1 MMPYIYWRA
10 DWKSNQK
17 WQKNSWSFSEQRASN
32 QKIEGLPEAVW
43 TVNIFLTT
51 DIKVRWNSTYLML
64 QRLSKQKRAVN
75 LYSVEHGGINTLSS
89 SDWNFINDIT
99 NVLKLFYEA
108 MLDLSYDNAY
118 ISIIILLTSLS
129 NRKLQSRDDNKNKR
143 WQIWKNNYITALTK
157 DAYIK
162 DHPSLITSTLLDPSK
177 V

>member
-1 MMPYIYWRA
+1 
-10 DWKSNQK
+10 
-17 WQKNSWSFSEQRASN
+17 
-32 QKIEGLPEAVW
+32 
-43 TVNIFLTT
+43 
-51 DIKVRWNSTYLML
+51 ML
-64 QRLSKQKRAVN
+64 QRLSKQKRTVN

-143 WQIWKNNYITALTK
+143 WQI
-157 DAYIK
+157 
-162 DHPSLITSTLLDPSK
+162 
-177 V
+177 